1 MAAAPETTPEV
12 AAGFSA
18 SQCRAVDRAIFEH
31 RDMRRLLT
39 AAHHAHSVGFMFEE
53 PMLQQ
58 ERWASRCALDDL
70 LFENSWSTPPANAL
84 ALRPN
89 RGVRR
94 MSAQP
99 LPAQQAL
106 RAALSASTAGA
117 MAAVEPSDSAHA
129 PLSPE
134 TSQ

>member
-1 MAAAPETTPEV
+1 MSATPETTPEI

-58 ERWASRCALDDL
+58 ERWASRCALDDS
-70 LFENSWSTPPANAL
+70 LFENSGRKPLQTPLLCGPT
-84 ALRPN
+84 
-89 RGVRR
+89 GKC
-94 MSAQP
+94 
-99 LPAQQAL
+99 
-106 RAALSASTAGA
+106 GA
-117 MAAVEPSDSAHA
+117 
-129 PLSPE
+129 
-134 TSQ
+134 